1 MAAKQNCTMSS
12 NHALTLSSPHLDGAS
27 ASSDQ
32 FPKISAHDY
41 AKKTKDILVALNCV
55 SNFDGKS
62 ISLEF
67 FIYQV
72 RSLYN
77 TVAMDEDI
85 FVQLLIVNRL
95 KGRAFEAFDSGF
107 VITTLDGF
115 VNTLRHALRSSSYV
129 NYWGQKLPY

>member
-1 MAAKQNCTMSS
+1 M
-12 NHALTLSSPHLDGAS
+12 SSPHLNDAS
-27 ASSDQ
+27 ASDQ

-41 AKKTKDILVALNCV
+41 AKKTKDILVALNFV
-55 SNFDGKS
+55 STFDGNC

-72 RSLYN
+72 KSLYN
-77 TVAMDEDI
+77 AVDMDEDM
-85 FVQLLIVNRL
+85 FVRLLIVNRL
-95 KGRAFEAFDSGF
+95 KDRAYEAFDSGF